1 MPSCTP
7 CRSRSVRS
15 CHEQLMEHFRRLGT
29 GISILISEDEHSF
42 TGRECPQP
50 DCEGYFT
57 IAFGTGLEGDGLP
70 CHCPYCG
77 HVAGHDQFWTKA
89 QIEILRP
96 WR

>member
-1 MPSCTP
+1 MIVP
-7 CRSRSVRS
+7 
-15 CHEQLMEHFRRLGT
+15 ELIANRLGT
-29 GISILISEDEHSF
+29 SISILISEDEHSF